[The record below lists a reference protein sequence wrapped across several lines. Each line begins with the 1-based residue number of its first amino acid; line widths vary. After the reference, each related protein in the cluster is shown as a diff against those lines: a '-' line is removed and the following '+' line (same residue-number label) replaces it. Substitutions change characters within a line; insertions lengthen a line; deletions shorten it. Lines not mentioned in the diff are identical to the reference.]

1 MIYNKVLI
9 ISHLPLSEETNVGK
23 TLYNLFSS
31 YPEGKIMQ
39 LFFKNFGDTKACYDS
54 FYIGDISKSSID
66 KKAHNSRNGGLGLL
80 YPLFRFFDIRSP
92 FLLLLRD
99 LLWRFKNLEKLGLYK
114 WVENGKPDYIFLA
127 PGYSMFPYKIAVMLS
142 AKFNI
147 KLCTFFME
155 DFYNEKRLSFS
166 PFFWLRY
173 HLFRNT
179 VQKCVKQSEK
189 LFCLNEALNNE
200 YKICFKRNL
209 ITLFNPAEITNETAL
224 APDNFEHLVILY
236 GGSISES
243 RIDVLLS
250 IGNAVNFLKQKGYDI
265 VFNTYG
271 PVQTDAVMQEISH
284 CAGIN
289 YGGLLNYKELQEKIA
304 ESNCLVHVESF
315 RPKYVAKTKM
325 AFSTKIPEYLAS
337 GKLVW
342 AVGPNGIESIDYL
355 KRHKAA
361 VITDSMDEIMTT
373 LEDLLNN
380 RINVQQL
387 LNNAMDTLKNNHNK
401 DTIQNILYNELCQK

>member
-1 MIYNKVLI
+1 MNSKKILI
-9 ISHLPLSEETNVGK
+9 ISHLPLSDETNVGK
-23 TLYNLFSS
+23 TLLNLFSS
-31 YPEGKIMQ
+31 YPRGDVMQ
-39 LFFKNFGDTKACYDS
+39 LYFKNVGETNADYDS
-54 FYIGDISKSSID
+54 FYIGDISNAMTNEKTD
-66 KKAHNSRNGGLGLL
+66 NTRNGGLGIL
-80 YPLFRFFDIRSP
+80 YPILSFFDIRSP

-114 WVENGKPDYIFLA
+114 WVENGKPDTIFLA
-127 PGYSMFPYKIAVMLS
+127 PGYSMFPYEIAVKLS
-142 AKFNI
+142 AKYSI
-147 KLCTFFME
+147 KLCTYFME
-155 DFYNEKRLSFS
+155 DFYNEKRFSLS
-166 PFFWLRY
+166 PIFWLRY
-173 HLFRNT
+173 YLFRKT
-179 VQKCVKQSEK
+179 VRKCLKQSDK
-189 LFCLNEALNNE
+189 LFCLNDALNKE
-200 YKICFKRNL
+200 YKECFNREL
-209 ITLFNPAEITNETAL
+209 ITLFNPANIPSTKPV
-224 APDNFEHLVILY
+224 APNNIKNLIILY

-243 RIDVLLS
+243 RIDVLLA
-250 IGNAVNFLKQKGYDI
+250 IGNAVNILKQKGYDI

-401 DTIQNILYNELCQK
+401 DTIQNILYNELCQE